1 MKKIIALLFI
11 VVGLSGCE
19 KDDICTDE
27 TTPRLVLE
35 FYDISNNANL
45 KNVLDLKVKAEIE
58 NVGEVDPGY
67 VVFNPGL
74 DVDDPERYIFNGNKI
89 SLPLRVNGNA
99 TRYKLI
105 LNSKSATNADEDML
119 QFNYTPENVFVSR
132 ACGYKTIYTLNG
144 TDGVIKS
151 DAGTPESF
159 WILDYN
165 ILTTNIE
172 TENETHIK
180 IYF

>member
-11 VVGLSGCE
+11 VMGLSGCE

-27 TTPRLVLE
+27 TTPRLIVE

-45 KNVLDLKVKAEIE
+45 KNVLDLKVKAE
-58 NVGEVDPGY
+58 VLPGETDPGFI
-67 VVFNPGL
+67 VFDPSL
-74 DVDDPERYIFNGNKI
+74 EVDDPERYLFNGNKI
-89 SLPLRVNGNA
+89 ELPLRINGA
-99 TRYKLI
+99 TTKYRLI
-105 LNSKSATNADEDML
+105 LNSESANPDTDFL
-119 QFNYTPENVFVSR
+119 QFNYTAENVFVSR
-132 ACGYKTIYTLNG
+132 ACGYKTIFTLNNA
-144 TDGVIKS
+144 DGVIKS

-159 WILDYN
+159 WITDFN

-172 TENETHIK
+172 TENETHLK